1 MKKLVVFMVLISLL
15 ITSAFSATKSS
26 TTTPSTGTVEGSAT
40 YSAETAAQYKYQTND
55 KNRMVT
61 IGSNG
66 EKFQGPVLV
75 TSFGQSTDGSMIE
88 QVMKRLKTVAYT
100 YNPTATGA
108 DLAGIKTVVIAVGNS
123 TKGLGAAGISQ
134 DQETQRAK
142 EFMAAVKSAGVDVI
156 CCHIGGATRR
166 GALSDAFADMVL
178 PLSSFIVVKED
189 GNEDGKFT
197 TFATSNNVPITL
209 VYGSKDTVNAF
220 KAIF

>member
-1 MKKLVVFMVLISLL
+1 MKRILLTMVIISLL
-15 ITSAFSATKSS
+15 VIPVFAASKNS
-26 TTTPSTGTVEGSAT
+26 TTPSTGTVEGAAT
-40 YSAETAAQYKYQTND
+40 YSQEVAAQYKYQTD
-55 KNRMVT
+55 SKNRKVT
-61 IGSNG
+61 IGTIT

-100 YNPTATGA
+100 YNPTATSA
-108 DLAGIKTVVIAVGNS
+108 DLGGVKTVVIAVGNS

-134 DQETQRAK
+134 DQETARAK
-142 EFMAAVKSAGVDVI
+142 EFMAAAKKAGVKVI

-178 PLSSFIVVKED
+178 PLSSYILVKED

-197 TFATSNNVPITL
+197 SFAAANNIPITL
-209 VYGSKDTVNAF
+209 VYGSKDTVDAF
-220 KAIF
+220 KQIF

>member
-1 MKKLVVFMVLISLL
+1 MKRILLTMVMISLL
-15 ITSAFSATKSS
+15 VIPAFAATKTS
-26 TTTPSTGTVEGSAT
+26 TTPSTGTVEGAAT
-40 YSAETAAQYKYQTND
+40 YSQEVAAQYKYQTD
-55 KNRMVT
+55 SKNRKVT
-61 IGSNG
+61 IGTIT

-100 YNPTATGA
+100 YNPTATSA
-108 DLAGIKTVVIAVGNS
+108 DLGGVKTVVIDVGNS

-134 DQETQRAK
+134 DQETARAK
-142 EFMAAVKSAGVDVI
+142 EFMAAAKKAGVKII

-178 PLSSFIVVKED
+178 PLSSYILVKED

-197 TFATSNNVPITL
+197 SFAAANNIPITL
-209 VYGSKDTVNAF
+209 VYGSKDTVDAF
-220 KAIF
+220 KQIF

>member
-1 MKKLVVFMVLISLL
+1 MKRILLTMVMISLL
-15 ITSAFSATKSS
+15 VIPAFAATKTS
-26 TTTPSTGTVEGSAT
+26 TTPSTGTVEGAAT
-40 YSAETAAQYKYQTND
+40 YSQEVAAQYKYQTD
-55 KNRMVT
+55 SKNRKVT
-61 IGSNG
+61 IGTIT

-100 YNPTATGA
+100 YNPTATSA
-108 DLAGIKTVVIAVGNS
+108 DLGGVKTVVIAVGNS

-134 DQETQRAK
+134 DQETARAK
-142 EFMAAVKSAGVDVI
+142 EFMAAAKKAGVKVI

-197 TFATSNNVPITL
+197 SFAAANNIPITL
-209 VYGSKDTVNAF
+209 VYGSKDTVDAF
-220 KAIF
+220 KQIF

>member
-1 MKKLVVFMVLISLL
+1 MKRILLTMVMISLL
-15 ITSAFSATKSS
+15 VIPAFAATKTS
-26 TTTPSTGTVEGSAT
+26 TTPSTGTVEGAAT
-40 YSAETAAQYKYQTND
+40 YSQEVAAQYKYQTD
-55 KNRMVT
+55 SKNRKVT
-61 IGSNG
+61 IGTIT

-100 YNPTATGA
+100 YNPTATSA
-108 DLAGIKTVVIAVGNS
+108 DLSGVKTVVIAVGNS

-134 DQETQRAK
+134 DQETARAK
-142 EFMAAVKSAGVDVI
+142 EFMAAAKKAGVKVI

-178 PLSSFIVVKED
+178 PLSSYILVKED

-197 TFATSNNVPITL
+197 SFAAANNIPITL
-209 VYGSKDTVNAF
+209 VYGSKDTVDAF
-220 KAIF
+220 KQIF

>member
-1 MKKLVVFMVLISLL
+1 MKRILLTMVMISLL
-15 ITSAFSATKSS
+15 VIPVFAATKTS
-26 TTTPSTGTVEGSAT
+26 TTPSTGTVEGAAT
-40 YSAETAAQYKYQTND
+40 YSQEIAAQYKYQTD
-55 KNRMVT
+55 SKNRKVT
-61 IGSNG
+61 IGTIT

-100 YNPTATGA
+100 YNPTATSA
-108 DLAGIKTVVIAVGNS
+108 DLGGVKTVVIAVGNS

-134 DQETQRAK
+134 DQETARAK
-142 EFMAAVKSAGVDVI
+142 EFMAAVKKAGVKVI

-178 PLSSFIVVKED
+178 PLSSYILVKED

-197 TFATSNNVPITL
+197 SFASSHNIPITL
-209 VYGSKDTVNAF
+209 VYGSKDTVGAF

>member
-1 MKKLVVFMVLISLL
+1 MKKTIAIIVIIVVAISVM
-15 ITSAFSATKSS
+15 SAATKN
-26 TTTPSTGTVEGSAT
+26 TTPSTGTAQGSAT
-40 YSAETAAQYKYQTND
+40 YSAETAANYKYQTSSS
-55 KNRMVT
+55 NRMVT
-61 IGSNG
+61 IGTKSV
-66 EKFQGPVLV
+66 EFEAPVLV

-134 DQETQRAK
+134 EQETQRAK
-142 EFMAAVKSAGVDVI
+142 EFMAAVKNAGVDVI

-209 VYGSKDTVNAF
+209 VYGSKDTVDAF

>member
-1 MKKLVVFMVLISLL
+1 MKRILLTMVMISLL
-15 ITSAFSATKSS
+15 VIPVFAATKTS
-26 TTTPSTGTVEGSAT
+26 TTPSTGTVEGAAT
-40 YSAETAAQYKYQTND
+40 YSQEIAAQYKYQTD
-55 KNRMVT
+55 SKNRMVT
-61 IGSNG
+61 IGTIT

-100 YNPTATGA
+100 YNPTATSA
-108 DLAGIKTVVIAVGNS
+108 DLGGVKTDVIAVGNS

-134 DQETQRAK
+134 DQETARAK
-142 EFMAAVKSAGVDVI
+142 EFMAAAKKAGVKVI

-178 PLSSFIVVKED
+178 PLSSYILVKED

-197 TFATSNNVPITL
+197 SFAAANNIPITL
-209 VYGSKDTVNAF
+209 VYGSKDTVDAF
-220 KAIF
+220 KQIF

>member
-1 MKKLVVFMVLISLL
+1 MKRILLTMVMISLL
-15 ITSAFSATKSS
+15 VIPAFAATKTS
-26 TTTPSTGTVEGSAT
+26 TTPSTGTVEGAAT
-40 YSAETAAQYKYQTND
+40 YSQEIAAQYKYQTD
-55 KNRMVT
+55 SKNRKVT
-61 IGSNG
+61 IGAIT

-100 YNPTATGA
+100 YNPTATSA
-108 DLAGIKTVVIAVGNS
+108 DLVGVKTVVIAVGNS

-134 DQETQRAK
+134 DQETARAK
-142 EFMAAVKSAGVDVI
+142 EFMAAAKKAGVKVI

-178 PLSSFIVVKED
+178 PLSSYILVKED

-197 TFATSNNVPITL
+197 SFAAVNNIPITL
-209 VYGSKDTVNAF
+209 VYGSKDTVDAF
-220 KAIF
+220 KQIF

>member
-1 MKKLVVFMVLISLL
+1 MKRILLTMVMISLL
-15 ITSAFSATKSS
+15 VIPAFAATKTS
-26 TTTPSTGTVEGSAT
+26 TTPSTGTVEGAAT
-40 YSAETAAQYKYQTND
+40 YSQEIAAQYKYQTD
-55 KNRMVT
+55 SKNRKVT
-61 IGSNG
+61 IGTIT

-100 YNPTATGA
+100 YNPTATSA
-108 DLAGIKTVVIAVGNS
+108 DLGGRRTVVNAVGNS

-134 DQETQRAK
+134 DQETARAK
-142 EFMAAVKSAGVDVI
+142 EFMAAAKKAGVKVI

-178 PLSSFIVVKED
+178 PLSSYILVKED

-197 TFATSNNVPITL
+197 SFAAANNIPITL
-209 VYGSKDTVNAF
+209 VYGSKDTVDAF
-220 KAIF
+220 KQIF

>member
-1 MKKLVVFMVLISLL
+1 MKRILLTMVMISLL
-15 ITSAFSATKSS
+15 VIPAFAATKTS
-26 TTTPSTGTVEGSAT
+26 TTPSTGTVEGAAT
-40 YSAETAAQYKYQTND
+40 YSQEIAAQYKYQTD
-55 KNRMVT
+55 SKNRKVT
-61 IGSNG
+61 IGTIT

-100 YNPTATGA
+100 YNPTATSA
-108 DLAGIKTVVIAVGNS
+108 DLGGVKTVVIAVGNS

-134 DQETQRAK
+134 DQETARAK
-142 EFMAAVKSAGVDVI
+142 EFMAAVKKAGVKVI

-178 PLSSFIVVKED
+178 PLSSYILVKED

-197 TFATSNNVPITL
+197 SFAAANNIPITL
-209 VYGSKDTVNAF
+209 VYGSKDTVDAF
-220 KAIF
+220 KQIF

>member
-1 MKKLVVFMVLISLL
+1 MKRILLTMVMISLL
-15 ITSAFSATKSS
+15 VIPVFAATKTS
-26 TTTPSTGTVEGSAT
+26 TTPSTGTVEGAAT
-40 YSAETAAQYKYQTND
+40 YSQEIAAQYKYQTD
-55 KNRMVT
+55 SKNRKVT
-61 IGSNG
+61 IGTIT

-100 YNPTATGA
+100 YNPTATSA
-108 DLAGIKTVVIAVGNS
+108 DLSGVKTVVIAVGNS

-134 DQETQRAK
+134 DQETARAK
-142 EFMAAVKSAGVDVI
+142 EFMAAAKKAGVKVI

-178 PLSSFIVVKED
+178 PLSSYILVKED

-197 TFATSNNVPITL
+197 SFAAANNIPITL
-209 VYGSKDTVNAF
+209 VYGSKDTVDAF
-220 KAIF
+220 KQIF

>member
-1 MKKLVVFMVLISLL
+1 MKRILLTIVMISLL
-15 ITSAFSATKSS
+15 VIPAFAATNTS
-26 TTTPSTGTVEGSAT
+26 TTPSTGTVEGAAT
-40 YSAETAAQYKYQTND
+40 YSQKVAAQYKYQTD
-55 KNRMVT
+55 SKNRMVT
-61 IGSNG
+61 IGTIT

-100 YNPTATGA
+100 YNPTATSA
-108 DLAGIKTVVIAVGNS
+108 DLGGVKTVVIAVGNS

-134 DQETQRAK
+134 DQETARAK
-142 EFMAAVKSAGVDVI
+142 EFMAAAKKAGVKVI

-178 PLSSFIVVKED
+178 PLSSYILVKED

-197 TFATSNNVPITL
+197 SFAAANNIPITL
-209 VYGSKDTVNAF
+209 VYGSKDTVDAF
-220 KAIF
+220 KQIF

>member
-1 MKKLVVFMVLISLL
+1 MKRILLTMVMISLL
-15 ITSAFSATKSS
+15 VIPAFAVTKTS
-26 TTTPSTGTVEGSAT
+26 TTPSTGTVEGAAT
-40 YSAETAAQYKYQTND
+40 YSQEIAAQYKYQTD
-55 KNRMVT
+55 SKNRKVT
-61 IGSNG
+61 IGSIT

-100 YNPTATGA
+100 YNPTATSA
-108 DLAGIKTVVIAVGNS
+108 DLGGVKTVVIAVGNS

-134 DQETQRAK
+134 DQETARAK
-142 EFMAAVKSAGVDVI
+142 EFMAAAKKAGVKVI

-178 PLSSFIVVKED
+178 PLSSYILVKED

-197 TFATSNNVPITL
+197 SFAAANNTPITL
-209 VYGSKDTVNAF
+209 VYGSKDTVDAF
-220 KAIF
+220 KQIF

>member
-1 MKKLVVFMVLISLL
+1 MKRILLTMVMISLL
-15 ITSAFSATKSS
+15 VIPAFAATKTS
-26 TTTPSTGTVEGSAT
+26 TTPSTGTVEGAAT
-40 YSAETAAQYKYQTND
+40 YSQEIAAQYKYQTD
-55 KNRMVT
+55 SKNRMVT
-61 IGSNG
+61 IGTIT

-100 YNPTATGA
+100 YNPTATSA
-108 DLAGIKTVVIAVGNS
+108 DLGGVKTVVIAVGNS

-134 DQETQRAK
+134 DQETARAK
-142 EFMAAVKSAGVDVI
+142 EFMAAAKKAGVKVI

-178 PLSSFIVVKED
+178 PLSSFILVKED

-197 TFATSNNVPITL
+197 SFAAANNIPITL
-209 VYGSKDTVNAF
+209 VYGSKDTVDAF
-220 KAIF
+220 KQIF

>member
-1 MKKLVVFMVLISLL
+1 MKRILLTMVMISLL
-15 ITSAFSATKSS
+15 VIPAFAATKTS
-26 TTTPSTGTVEGSAT
+26 TTPSTGTVEGAAT
-40 YSAETAAQYKYQTND
+40 YSQEVAAQYKYQTD
-55 KNRMVT
+55 SKNRKVT
-61 IGSNG
+61 IGSIT

-100 YNPTATGA
+100 YNPTATSA
-108 DLAGIKTVVIAVGNS
+108 DLGGVKTVIIAVGNS

-134 DQETQRAK
+134 DQETARAK
-142 EFMAAVKSAGVDVI
+142 EFMAAAKKAGVKVI

-178 PLSSFIVVKED
+178 PLSSYILVKED

-197 TFATSNNVPITL
+197 SFAAANNIPITL
-209 VYGSKDTVNAF
+209 VYGSKDTVDAF
-220 KAIF
+220 KQIF

>member
-1 MKKLVVFMVLISLL
+1 MKRILLTMVMISLL
-15 ITSAFSATKSS
+15 VIPAFAATKTS
-26 TTTPSTGTVEGSAT
+26 TTPSTGTVEGAAT
-40 YSAETAAQYKYQTND
+40 YSQEIAAQYKYQTD
-55 KNRMVT
+55 SKNRKVT
-61 IGSNG
+61 IGSIT

-100 YNPTATGA
+100 YNPTATSA
-108 DLAGIKTVVIAVGNS
+108 DFGGVKTVVIAVGNS

-134 DQETQRAK
+134 DQETARAK
-142 EFMAAVKSAGVDVI
+142 EFMAAAKKAGVKVI

-178 PLSSFIVVKED
+178 PLSSYILVKED

-197 TFATSNNVPITL
+197 SFAAANNIPITL
-209 VYGSKDTVNAF
+209 VYGSKDTVDAF
-220 KAIF
+220 KQIF

>member
-1 MKKLVVFMVLISLL
+1 MKRILLTMVMISLL
-15 ITSAFSATKSS
+15 VIPVFAAIKTS
-26 TTTPSTGTVEGSAT
+26 TTPSTGTVEGAAT
-40 YSAETAAQYKYQTND
+40 YSQEVAAQYKYQTD
-55 KNRMVT
+55 SKNRKVT
-61 IGSNG
+61 IGTIT

-100 YNPTATGA
+100 YNPTATSA
-108 DLAGIKTVVIAVGNS
+108 DLGGVKTVVIAVGNS

-134 DQETQRAK
+134 DQETARAK
-142 EFMAAVKSAGVDVI
+142 EFMAAAKKAGVKVI

-178 PLSSFIVVKED
+178 PLSSYILVKED

-197 TFATSNNVPITL
+197 SFAAANNIPITL
-209 VYGSKDTVNAF
+209 VYGSKDTVDAF
-220 KAIF
+220 KQIF

>member
-1 MKKLVVFMVLISLL
+1 MKRILLTMVMISLL
-15 ITSAFSATKSS
+15 VIPAFAATKTS
-26 TTTPSTGTVEGSAT
+26 TTPSTGTVEGAAT
-40 YSAETAAQYKYQTND
+40 YSQEIAAQYKYQTD
-55 KNRMVT
+55 SKNRMVT
-61 IGSNG
+61 IGTIT

-100 YNPTATGA
+100 YNPTATSA
-108 DLAGIKTVVIAVGNS
+108 DLGGVKTVVIAVGNS

-134 DQETQRAK
+134 DQETARAK
-142 EFMAAVKSAGVDVI
+142 EFMAAAKKAGVKVI

-178 PLSSFIVVKED
+178 PLSSYILVKED

-197 TFATSNNVPITL
+197 SFAAANNIPITL
-209 VYGSKDTVNAF
+209 VYGSKDTVDAF
-220 KAIF
+220 KQIF

>member
-1 MKKLVVFMVLISLL
+1 MKRILLTMVMISLL
-15 ITSAFSATKSS
+15 VIPAFAATKTS
-26 TTTPSTGTVEGSAT
+26 TTPSTGTVEGAAT
-40 YSAETAAQYKYQTND
+40 YSQEVAAQYKYQTD
-55 KNRMVT
+55 SKNRKVT
-61 IGSNG
+61 IGTIT

-100 YNPTATGA
+100 YNPTATSA
-108 DLAGIKTVVIAVGNS
+108 DLGGVKTVVIAVGNS

-134 DQETQRAK
+134 DQETARAK
-142 EFMAAVKSAGVDVI
+142 EFMAAAKKAGVKVI

-178 PLSSFIVVKED
+178 PLSSYILVKED

-197 TFATSNNVPITL
+197 SFAAANSIPITL
-209 VYGSKDTVNAF
+209 VYGSKDTVDAF
-220 KAIF
+220 KQIF

>member
-1 MKKLVVFMVLISLL
+1 MKRILLTMVMISLL
-15 ITSAFSATKSS
+15 VIPVFAATKTS
-26 TTTPSTGTVEGSAT
+26 TTPSTGTVEGAAT
-40 YSAETAAQYKYQTND
+40 YSQEVAAQYKYQTD
-55 KNRMVT
+55 SKNRMVT
-61 IGSNG
+61 IGSIT

-100 YNPTATGA
+100 YNPTATSA
-108 DLAGIKTVVIAVGNS
+108 DLGGVKTVVIAVGNS

-134 DQETQRAK
+134 DQETARAK
-142 EFMAAVKSAGVDVI
+142 EFMAAAKKAGVKVI

-178 PLSSFIVVKED
+178 PLSSYILVKED

-197 TFATSNNVPITL
+197 SFAAANNIPITL
-209 VYGSKDTVNAF
+209 VYGSKDTVDAF
-220 KAIF
+220 KQIF

>member
-1 MKKLVVFMVLISLL
+1 MKRILLTMVMISLL
-15 ITSAFSATKSS
+15 VIPVFAATKTS
-26 TTTPSTGTVEGSAT
+26 TTPSTGTVEGAAT
-40 YSAETAAQYKYQTND
+40 YSQEIAAQYKYQTD
-55 KNRMVT
+55 SKNRKVT
-61 IGSNG
+61 IGTIT

-100 YNPTATGA
+100 YNPTATSA
-108 DLAGIKTVVIAVGNS
+108 DLGGVKTVVIAVGNS

-134 DQETQRAK
+134 DQETARAK
-142 EFMAAVKSAGVDVI
+142 EFMAAAKKAGVKVI

-178 PLSSFIVVKED
+178 PLSSFILVKED

-197 TFATSNNVPITL
+197 SFAAANNIPITL
-209 VYGSKDTVNAF
+209 VYGSKDTVDAF
-220 KAIF
+220 KQIF

>member
-1 MKKLVVFMVLISLL
+1 MKRILLTMVMILLLVIP
-15 ITSAFSATKSS
+15 AFAATKTS
-26 TTTPSTGTVEGSAT
+26 TTPSTGTVEGAAT
-40 YSAETAAQYKYQTND
+40 YSQEVAAQYKYQTD
-55 KNRMVT
+55 SKNRKVT
-61 IGSNG
+61 IGTIT

-100 YNPTATGA
+100 YNPTATSA
-108 DLAGIKTVVIAVGNS
+108 DLGGVKTVVIAVGNS

-134 DQETQRAK
+134 DQETARAK
-142 EFMAAVKSAGVDVI
+142 EFMAAAKKAGVKVI

-178 PLSSFIVVKED
+178 PLSSYILVKED

-197 TFATSNNVPITL
+197 SFAAANNIPITL
-209 VYGSKDTVNAF
+209 VYGSKDTVDAF
-220 KAIF
+220 KQIF

>member
-1 MKKLVVFMVLISLL
+1 MKRILLTMVMISLL
-15 ITSAFSATKSS
+15 VIPAFAATKTS
-26 TTTPSTGTVEGSAT
+26 TTPSTGTVEGAAT
-40 YSAETAAQYKYQTND
+40 YSQEIAAQYKYQTD
-55 KNRMVT
+55 SKNRKVT
-61 IGSNG
+61 IGTIT

-100 YNPTATGA
+100 YNPTATSA
-108 DLAGIKTVVIAVGNS
+108 DLGGVKTVVIAVGNS

-134 DQETQRAK
+134 DQETARAK
-142 EFMAAVKSAGVDVI
+142 EFMTAAKKAGVKVI

-178 PLSSFIVVKED
+178 PLSSYILVKED

-197 TFATSNNVPITL
+197 SFAAANNIPITL
-209 VYGSKDTVNAF
+209 VYGSKDTVDAF
-220 KAIF
+220 KQIF

>member
-1 MKKLVVFMVLISLL
+1 MKRILLTMVMISLL
-15 ITSAFSATKSS
+15 VIPVFAATKTS
-26 TTTPSTGTVEGSAT
+26 TTPSTGTVEGAAT
-40 YSAETAAQYKYQTND
+40 YSQEVAAQYKYQTD
-55 KNRMVT
+55 SKNRMVT
-61 IGSNG
+61 IGTIT

-100 YNPTATGA
+100 YNPTATSA
-108 DLAGIKTVVIAVGNS
+108 DLGGVKTVVIAVGNS

-134 DQETQRAK
+134 DQETARAK
-142 EFMAAVKSAGVDVI
+142 EFMTAAKKAGVKVI

-178 PLSSFIVVKED
+178 PLSSYILVKED

-197 TFATSNNVPITL
+197 SFAAANNIPITL
-209 VYGSKDTVNAF
+209 VYGSKDTVDAF
-220 KAIF
+220 KQIF